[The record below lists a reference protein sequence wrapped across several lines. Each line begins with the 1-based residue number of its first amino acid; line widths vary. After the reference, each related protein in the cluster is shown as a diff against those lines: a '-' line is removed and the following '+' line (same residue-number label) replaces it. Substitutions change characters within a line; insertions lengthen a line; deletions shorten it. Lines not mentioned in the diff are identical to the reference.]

1 MTRTATAFP
10 TNRNVRASFMA
21 APVLGVVL
29 TLGAAA
35 PAVAQ
40 QAGWQYEFTPYLWG
54 AAMKGDVRIGNLPNV
69 NVDMKFTDILD
80 VLDFA
85 LMGAFEARKD
95 RWGLMFDSAYLKLSD
110 SATASRTG
118 PGPIGAS
125 ATATAD
131 VQVKWTFLSAAVA
144 YRVSEGRSPVDVIGG
159 LRYSKIDVSAD
170 IGASLFGGGPAG
182 LGGSRTVARS
192 GQLDWV
198 DPYIGVRIQHPIAE
212 RWTLVGYAD
221 VGGFGV
227 GSDLSTQLSAGV
239 SYQYSKSV
247 SVKFGYRYRSGDYDK
262 DGVKIDM
269 TLQGL
274 YAGLGIHF

>member
-1 MTRTATAFP
+1 MTNTATASP
-10 TNRNVRASFMA
+10 RNWNVRASFMV

-29 TLGAAA
+29 TLGVAA
-35 PAVAQ
+35 PAAAQ
-40 QAGWQYEFTPYLWG
+40 QSGWQYEFTPYLWG

-80 VLDFA
+80 VLDFGLA
-85 LMGAFEARKD
+85 GAFEARKD
-95 RWGLMFDSAYLKLSD
+95 RWGFLFDSMYLKLSD
-110 SATASRTG
+110 AGTASQTG
-118 PGPIGAS
+118 PAPVGATF
-125 ATATAD
+125 TASAD

-144 YRVSEGRSPVDVIGG
+144 YRVLEARSPVDIIGG
-159 LRYSKIDVSAD
+159 LRYSKTQVNAD

-182 LGGSRTVARS
+182 FGGARTVARS
-192 GQLDWV
+192 GNVDWV
-198 DPYIGVRIQHPIAE
+198 DPYIGVRIQHPISD

-227 GSDLSTQLSAGV
+227 GSDLSTQLSAGA
-239 SYQYSKSV
+239 SYQYSKTV
-247 SVKFGYRYRSGDYDK
+247 SFKFGYRYRSGDYDK
-262 DGVKIDM
+262 DGLKVDM